1 MIKKAIKLLLFFLF
15 YLKEVV
21 KTNVIVAM
29 EVLTPTHYMKPGFV
43 KIDVS
48 GINDRQLLIFSNLL
62 TMTPGSMVVDVAEDK
77 SFVSVHI
84 LYLDDEKRAIK
95 EIEENY
101 LSKVKE
107 LF

>member
-1 MIKKAIKLLLFFLF
+1 MITKPLKLLFFFLF
-15 YLKEVV
+15 YIKEVV
-21 KTNVIVAM
+21 KTNLIVAM

-48 GINDRQLLIFSNLL
+48 HINDRQLVIFCNLL
-62 TMTPGSMVVDVAEDK
+62 TMTPGSMVVDVADDK
-77 SFVSVHI
+77 SFVNVHI
-84 LYLDDEKRAIK
+84 LYLEDELVAIR